1 MSALKRQAAN
11 DAFGNPVID
20 VVLPQQ
26 LLSTSCRI
34 ATIDCVSVSR
44 ADLQNVGDEF
54 RFESMLYGPLT
65 GFVLWFTAVLLRSD
79 TVEEPIVL
87 DTGPHYA
94 PTHWAQTVLYLK
106 EPRDLRQLKQGQII
120 GCAATT
126 PLLSTRVQWSYCVVA
141 ECPTPTVLRHRN
153 PSSSLGRHGVQR
165 GVTDL
170 DLEQRVVPTTV
181 SVCQLSCP
189 CMAGQWVSATMWCAF
204 GINLVCIEFQSS
216 PAKSALLGAFSSTNV
231 RRACVFTPST
241 SESRCPFR

>member
-1 MSALKRQAAN
+1 MSALKSTYHTLEVLIGPCRRQAAN

-120 GCAATT
+120 GGRIV
-126 PLLSTRVQWSYCVVA
+126 LSPSARHQRFLDIAIQAQVSGDT
-141 ECPTPTVLRHRN
+141 ECR
-153 PSSSLGRHGVQR
+153 
-165 GVTDL
+165 
-170 DLEQRVVPTTV
+170 EV
-181 SVCQLSCP
+181 SQTWTLS
-189 CMAGQWVSATMWCAF
+189 
-204 GINLVCIEFQSS
+204 NE
-216 PAKSALLGAFSSTNV
+216 
-231 RRACVFTPST
+231 
-241 SESRCPFR
+241 